1 MDKMSRKGKGL
12 RLEKKILGEDFVNN
26 YADTG
31 ISGEADAMAAS
42 AVVANASA
50 PTTNEDVLAA
60 IHKMKGA
67 VDKRFDE
74 LKESLSGL
82 NSALSAVS
90 ERVSSNEAAVE
101 SHEKRLDDMERRYES
116 LATQCKL
123 HEAKLDDLEA
133 RSRRQNIR
141 IIGIKEKAENGRPTE
156 FVTKLL
162 PELLGEEHFDQPVDV
177 DRAHRIA
184 APAKD
189 GKPRAIIAR
198 LHRFQVK
205 ELILRLVKEKA
216 PLRYDGSPVF
226 IFPDLTSATMKKRMA
241 FQHIR
246 EKCRARKIRCGFRHP
261 ARFMVTA
268 NDNTGTFDTPAEAE
282 RFLRRERQDWDRDI
296 RSGPDVD

>member
-268 NDNTGTFDTPAEAE
+268 NDNTGTFDTPAEAD

>member
-116 LATQCKL
+116 LAIQCKL

-268 NDNTGTFDTPAEAE
+268 NDNTGTFDTPAEAD